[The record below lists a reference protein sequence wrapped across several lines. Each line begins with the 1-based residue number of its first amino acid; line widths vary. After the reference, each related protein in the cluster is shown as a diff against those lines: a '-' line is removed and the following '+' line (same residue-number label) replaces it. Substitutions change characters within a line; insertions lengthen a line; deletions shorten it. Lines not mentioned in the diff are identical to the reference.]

1 MPKWG
6 FLTNHAIVLLH
17 VASHPHTTIREI
29 SKAVSLTERSV
40 ITIIRAL
47 EEEGIASHTR
57 EGRRNIYS
65 IHYPAVI
72 QHLRGQTNPFTL
84 EQIAGQTAA
93 LAQRLTEEDES
104 DVV

>member
-17 VASHPHTTIREI
+17 VASHPNTTIREV
-29 SKAVSLTERSV
+29 SKAAGLTERAV

-57 EGRRNIYS
+57 DGRRNVYR
-65 IHYPAVI
+65 IHYPAVMK
-72 QHLRGQTNPFTL
+72 HLRTQTSPFTL
-84 EQIAGQTAA
+84 EEIAGQTAA
-93 LAQRLTEEDES
+93 LAKRLTDED
-104 DVV
+104 D

>member
-17 VASHPHTTIREI
+17 VASHPNTTIREV
-29 SKAVSLTERSV
+29 SKAAGLTERAV

-57 EGRRNIYS
+57 SGRKNIYK
-65 IHYPAVI
+65 IHYPAVMK
-72 QHLRGQTNPFTL
+72 HLRGQTEPFSF
-84 EQIAGQTAA
+84 EQIAAQMTF
-93 LAQRLTEEDES
+93 LAKRLSEDPE
-104 DVV
+104 D